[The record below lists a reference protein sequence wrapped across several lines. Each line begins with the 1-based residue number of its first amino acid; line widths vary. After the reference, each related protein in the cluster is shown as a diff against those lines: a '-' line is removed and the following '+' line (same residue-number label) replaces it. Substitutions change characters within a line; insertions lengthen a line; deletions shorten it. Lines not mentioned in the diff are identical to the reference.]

1 MLSEKFKIF
10 EDLIQSYILD
20 PNADIKDCQL
30 EENNLGIY
38 LLINYTVTNK
48 YMKENDLYYKNRTM
62 KILIKRKEGNKGT
75 PISSHADTEA

>member
-1 MLSEKFKIF
+1 MLSEKFEIF
-10 EDLIQSYILD
+10 EDLIQSYIID

-38 LLINYTVTNK
+38 LLVNYTVTDK

-62 KILIKRKEGNKGT
+62 KILIKRKKGNEGA
-75 PISSHADTEA
+75 PISSYAAPEV

>member
-10 EDLIQSYILD
+10 EDLIQSYIID
-20 PNADIKDCQL
+20 TNATIKDCQL

-38 LLINYTVTNK
+38 LLINYAITDK

-62 KILIKRKEGNKGT
+62 KILIKRKEGNEGA
-75 PISSHADTEA
+75 PISSHATPEV